1 MIIIIL
7 NLYTTEIMRIKSSVW
22 TFSILQ

>member
-1 MIIIIL
+1 MMIIIL